1 VRLYRVL
8 PYASTART
16 AADAGHPLYR
26 PPAVGANRI
35 DNPDLFQSLYVGDD
49 PACAV
54 AEAFG
59 WASRWGSGLLRGSPS
74 IAGSVRALIT
84 FDLPDDAAICDLD
97 DARRLVTLGLK
108 PSNVVTRDRSVTQRW
123 ARSIYDGGQHAGVR
137 WWSYYN
143 PDWGSIGLWDVSRLT
158 IADVE
163 PLTMA
168 HPAVTHAAAAI
179 NRIIE
184 T

>member
-35 DNPDLFQSLYVGDD
+35 DNPDLYRSLYVGDD

-97 DARRLVTLGLK
+97 DARRLVTLGLSRRTSSPATA
-108 PSNVVTRDRSVTQRW
+108 PSPSGGRDPSMTAASMPASAGGPTTTRTGAASACGT
-123 ARSIYDGGQHAGVR
+123 
-137 WWSYYN
+137 
-143 PDWGSIGLWDVSRLT
+143 SRG
-158 IADVE
+158 
-163 PLTMA
+163 
-168 HPAVTHAAAAI
+168 
-179 NRIIE
+179 
-184 T
+184 